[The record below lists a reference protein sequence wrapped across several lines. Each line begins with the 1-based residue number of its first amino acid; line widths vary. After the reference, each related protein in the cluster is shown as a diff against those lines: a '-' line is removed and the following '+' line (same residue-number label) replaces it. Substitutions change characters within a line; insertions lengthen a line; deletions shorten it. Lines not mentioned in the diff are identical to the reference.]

1 MAPFTLATNLVLIS
15 KMIFDR
21 NNMLPYHAEGR
32 REGGIEGGK
41 EGRRERR
48 GRARGS
54 GEKER

>member
-41 EGRRERR
+41 EGRR